1 MANHRTE
8 ISRLL
13 KIHHAI
19 ASGERPTIV
28 GLAERCGVG
37 PRSIKRDI
45 AVLKAEFHAPI
56 LVSRTKG
63 EEGYF
68 YEHPFRLAPEPFN
81 DQELLALSM
90 ALQIAETFY
99 ASSFIPAIK
108 GALEKLRHV
117 QIDAGCRATNE
128 LAGHISLLAE
138 AAPPETLIDTIHFN
152 DLLKAIEQRRQVQ
165 MTYYTMS
172 RDEET
177 ERIIEPYHLY
187 HYDGLWYVYGYCH
200 YRHEKRDF
208 AINRIRTLSLL
219 PTTFTPPNQNEI
231 RRQLGLRFANISDAP
246 VTISIWFDKESA
258 RRIRERVWHSSQHIV
273 VNEVDGSCVLT
284 MTVTGLDTV
293 TRWLLSFGRHAMP
306 ISPKRFVNR
315 VKREVDELAQCWQKR
330 HDNVLR

>member
-19 ASGERPTIV
+19 ASGERPTV
-28 GLAERCGVG
+28 AELAELCGVG

-56 LVSRTKG
+56 AVSRTKG
-63 EEGYF
+63 EKGYF
-68 YEHPFRLAPEPFN
+68 YERPFRLAPEPFS

-99 ASSFIPAIK
+99 ASPFIPAIK

-117 QIDAGCRATNE
+117 QIDAGCQATNE
-128 LAGHISLLAE
+128 LAGHVSLMAE
-138 AAPPETLIDTIHFN
+138 PAPPESIKDTIHFN
-152 DLLKAIEQRRQVQ
+152 DLLKAISQRRQVR

-177 ERIIEPYHLY
+177 ERSIDPYHLY
-187 HYDGLWYVYGYCH
+187 HYDGLWYVYGHCH
-200 YRHEKRDF
+200 SRHENRDF
-208 AINRIRTLSLL
+208 AINRIRVLTLLS
-219 PTTFTPPNQNEI
+219 TTFILPSQDVI
-231 RRQLGLRFANISDAP
+231 RRQLGLRFANISDEP
-246 VTISIWFDKESA
+246 ITVSIWFDKESA
-258 RRIRERVWHSSQHIV
+258 RRIRERIWHPSQQIA
-273 VNEVDGSCVLT
+273 VNEADGSCVLT

-293 TRWLLSFGRHAMP
+293 TRWVLSFGQHAMP
-306 ISPKRFVNR
+306 LSPKRFVNR
-315 VKREVDELAQCWQKR
+315 IKREVDALAQCWQD
-330 HDNVLR
+330 HH